1 MADNLPSTE
10 DFKLPDDVGTLSQ
23 MRDQLSD
30 YLNTLERNTDSVNA
44 WLSKHQNTII
54 VGMHQ
59 LNRALSQK
67 DEEKALKAFRD
78 LGETAGFVLSV
89 QDFGKAAEDAFG
101 KDSKF
106 GKEIKKTEAGV
117 PKAIIEDL
125 PELKLPEANA
135 PAAAAAAAPAPEPE
149 PPKKEES
156 KKSIWN
162 PGTWFKGDSG
172 KSDNAEEEA
181 QRKIDE
187 IKRHW
192 RLVRSELISLQSDRH
207 YYVDSFMDWVG
218 ETLAPEN
225 GTVDPETDKLME
237 KYQNPQVVIDLAL
250 KDYAEVMQVK
260 AGVVRDRALL
270 YSKTAQLIDEQ
281 RIAEFATM
289 LPALFP
295 ETETV
300 ESAQMK
306 ALLLQDY
313 GVASFAEM
321 ALDRTERRDEQ
332 LILLKTALQYENEF
346 KLTGLNTPAQH
357 FERVLKET
365 LAAKDPLDSEA
376 LSVAINKMKTG
387 KPEDDNKL
395 IGLPVSGPSVFE
407 RIVTRFAK
415 DPDEMEKALGQVL
428 HSLAKQPI
436 KVETQLREFVTAVE
450 AKDAKKLGSVI
461 SAIGVTGAQ
470 AFKGLWNLSYPG
482 VSLTGEIV
490 KATRDTAE
498 LSALVGIAQPAGLLD
513 ELKVNSNA
521 AQGDVKNIIK
531 FLNDHVMPEH
541 GDFSLNA
548 ARKLIGSS
556 FAGGGLDQLRREL
569 TRPDGWLQQA
579 ATGNLAPEGRVS
591 WVAALLE
598 PWGSNIVK
606 SNILAEAARTATT
619 AAARKALAG
628 MEANLTGL
636 NVRLDDERI
645 LTNIGRIANMWY
657 DADSKVMR
665 LTVNGTGH
673 TVIDEV
679 SPQMAKEILDHMKR
693 REPGFESEFDGIYNP
708 RNIDRIVTTKNGTMI
723 YWGNHS
729 GVLNVP
735 EKTIDDLH
743 RRDGF
748 VHITSAK
755 SNQRHSINLDAVTL
769 LQPLADGTHLLVD
782 KSGTVEVVEGK
793 VDVDAKGSK
802 LLDLNGTWFNPRNAS
817 ILSLDADKGL
827 LEFRAESN
835 DFEDLLESAAPGQY
849 FYSVQLGKQDIKAIE
864 KAIADEP
871 SVRSPGGSLKNMY
884 FSFDRLGYMMYSE
897 ERETGFSVRKFGPSK
912 KPGFVAAEESLAN
925 SIYQGLSGDND
936 LVTVGNV
943 ITHKSLIDDAYYNA
957 EKQRFYMVL
966 SNDILQVP
974 CDEAEAYE
982 VLKKLAK
989 EDGFTTVGASMIQNP
1004 KGVGTVELPADIV
1017 NMNRAVLQFY
1027 SPAQE
1032 KTFLVAENDRAFHIG
1047 YDRKQADALFDALED
1062 KGLEK
1067 ARAAT
1072 PKPDEWVKKLREVQ
1086 ESLSDQ
1092 VIRGTPSLTELG
1104 RDYLLQQVVGKPAET
1119 RPVPQPKKDFSVVAA
1134 APVKA
1139 GDAFTY
1145 PQRHH
1150 RKPVAPKP

>member
-10 DFKLPDDVGTLSQ
+10 EFKLPDDVGTLSQ

-67 DEEKALKAFRD
+67 DEQKALKAFKD

-89 QDFGKAAEDAFG
+89 QDFGKAAEEAFG
-101 KDSKF
+101 KGSKL
-106 GKEIKKTEAGV
+106 GQEISKTQVGV
-117 PKAIIEDL
+117 PKAIIEEL
-125 PELKLPEANA
+125 PELKLPDANA

-149 PPKKEES
+149 PAKEES

-162 PGTWFKGDSG
+162 PGTWFK
-172 KSDNAEEEA
+172 SDNSSSQNAEEEA

-218 ETLAPEN
+218 ETLAPED
-225 GTVDPETDKLME
+225 GVADPDTDKLME
-237 KYQNPQVVIDLAL
+237 KYQNPQIVIDLAL

-313 GVASFAEM
+313 GVESFAEM

-332 LILLKTALQYENEF
+332 LILLKVALDHEKEF
-346 KLTGLNTPAQH
+346 KLSGLSAPAQH

-365 LAAKDPLDSEA
+365 LAVNDPLDTEA
-376 LSVAINKMKTG
+376 LSVAIKKMKTG

-395 IGLPVSGPSVFE
+395 IGLNAVGATVFE
-407 RIVTRFAK
+407 RIVKRFAK
-415 DPDEMEKALGQVL
+415 EPDEMEKALGQVL
-428 HSLAKQPI
+428 HSLSSQPL
-436 KVETQLREFVTAVE
+436 KTEKQLREFVTAVE
-450 AKDAKKLGSVI
+450 AKDAKKLGSVL
-461 SAIGVTGAQ
+461 SAIGATGSQ
-470 AFKGLWNLSYPG
+470 SFKGLWNLAYPG
-482 VSLTGEIV
+482 VSLVGEIV

-498 LSALVGIAQPAGLLD
+498 LSALIGIAQPAGMLD

-521 AQGDVKNIIK
+521 AQGDVRNIIK

-541 GDFSLNA
+541 GDFSLNT
-548 ARKLIGSS
+548 ARKLIGYS
-556 FAGGGLDQLRREL
+556 FTGGGLDQLRREL
-569 TRPDGWLQQA
+569 TRPGGWLEQA
-579 ATGNLAPEGRVS
+579 ATGTLAPEGRVS

-598 PWGSNIVK
+598 PWGSSVVK
-606 SNILAEAARTATT
+606 SNILAEAAQNAQSPE
-619 AAARKALAG
+619 AKKALSG

-636 NVRLDDERI
+636 NVRLDDGRI
-645 LTNIGRIANMWY
+645 LTNIDRIANMWY
-657 DADSKVMR
+657 DADSKVVR

-673 TVIDEV
+673 TVADEV

-693 REPGFESEFDGIYNP
+693 REPGFESEYDGIYNP
-708 RNIDRIVTTKNGTMI
+708 KNIDRIVTTRNGTMI

-782 KSGTVEVVEGK
+782 KNGTVEVVEGK
-793 VDVDAKGSK
+793 VTVDAKGSK

-817 ILSLDADKGL
+817 ILSLDGDKGL

-849 FYSVQLGKQDIKAIE
+849 FYSVQLSQGDIKTIE
-864 KAIADEP
+864 KAIQDEP
-871 SVRSPGGSLKNMY
+871 AVRSPGGSLKNMY
-884 FSFDRLGYMMYSE
+884 FSMDRLGYMMYSE

-912 KPGFVAAEESLAN
+912 KPGFVAAEQSLADG
-925 SIYQGLSGDND
+925 IYKGLAADKD

-966 SNDILQVP
+966 SNDILQIP
-974 CDEAEAYE
+974 CDEAEAYD

-989 EDGFTTVGASMIQNP
+989 EDGFTTVGASMIANP

-1017 NMNRAVLQFY
+1017 NMNRAVLQYY

-1047 YDRKQADALFDALED
+1047 YDAKQADALFDALED

-1072 PKPDEWVKKLREVQ
+1072 DKPLAWVKKLREVQ
-1086 ESLSDQ
+1086 ETMSDQ
-1092 VIRGTPSLTELG
+1092 FIRGTQSLTELG

-1139 GDAFTY
+1139 GDGFTY
-1145 PQRHH
+1145 PLRHH
-1150 RKPVAPKP
+1150 RKPAAPKP